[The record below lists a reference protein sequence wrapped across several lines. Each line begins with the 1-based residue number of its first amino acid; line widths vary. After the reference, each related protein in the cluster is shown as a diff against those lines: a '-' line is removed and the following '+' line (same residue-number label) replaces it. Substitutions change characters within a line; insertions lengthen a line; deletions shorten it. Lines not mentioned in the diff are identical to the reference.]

1 MMKFSISVRI
11 VKCEARMQ
19 YNRKY
24 SNEPI
29 QKQNERRKHYK
40 QHNDINCKP
49 FIVID
54 YDARNCLDPTGKE
67 PASL

>member
-1 MMKFSISVRI
+1 MKFSISVRI

-54 YDARNCLDPTGKE
+54 YDAR
-67 PASL
+67 